1 MISQNKNPNRLINE
15 KSPYLLQ
22 HAHNPVDWFP
32 WNSEAFEKSKRENKP
47 IFLSIG
53 YSTCHWCHV
62 MEHESF
68 EDIDTAELMNKVF
81 ISIKVDREERPDI
94 DNIYMTVCQM
104 MTGSGGWP
112 LSIVMTPDKKPF
124 FSGTYF
130 PKESR
135 YGRIGFKELINNI
148 DEAWLNKR
156 SEIESSADELTNYLQ
171 NINSSS
177 GVSIKLNPDILN
189 IVYNNFEKRFDPLNG
204 GFGSS
209 PKFPSPHNLMF
220 LLRYWKRTGDNK
232 ALEIVT
238 KTLTEM
244 RKGGIFDH
252 IGFGFHRY
260 STDKNWLVP
269 HFEKMLY
276 DQALLIMAYIE
287 TYQATQNIDFKKT
300 AEEVIHYVLHDTTS
314 PEGGFYSAED
324 ADSEGVEGKFYLW
337 TQDELSK
344 ILGKT
349 DAELAFNVFN
359 TNPIGNF
366 QEEATSKSSGENI
379 LHLSK
384 SLDEIATNLS
394 IDKNNLIQKL
404 ESIRLKLFNERE
416 KRVHPY
422 KDDKILTDW
431 SGLMIAALARAGS
444 IFNNNNYI
452 TAAEESYSFIE
463 KYLMNKDG
471 KLLHRYRDGDSNI
484 TGNLDDY
491 AFMIWGLIEVYEA
504 TFKASY
510 LIKAVELTDT
520 VLKHFWDES
529 NGGFFFTADFGEKL
543 LVRTKEIYDSAIP
556 SGNSVMFYNL
566 IRIARLTSLTDYE
579 VYANNQLKYFSE
591 SISKAPS
598 SASLFLSA
606 FEFMIGPSYEII
618 IAGNRKN
625 PETQNIINSIKQKF
639 IPNKVLLL
647 KDSTDLDYSLPY
659 EYLNSYKQINSKPTI
674 YICKNF
680 ICNLPTTNINEAL
693 RLLGVSK

>member
-1 MISQNKNPNRLINE
+1 MDSLNKNSNRLVNE

-32 WNSEAFEKSKRENKP
+32 WSEEAFEKAKRENKP

-68 EDIDTAELMNKVF
+68 EDIETAELMNKVF
-81 ISIKVDREERPDI
+81 VSIKVDREERPDI

-135 YGRIGFKELINNI
+135 YGRVGFKELINNI
-148 DEAWLNKR
+148 NEAWINKR

-171 NINSSS
+171 KINSSS
-177 GVSIKLNPDILN
+177 GTAIKLNPDILN
-189 IVYNNFEKRFDPLNG
+189 AAYNNFETRFDPVNG

-220 LLRYWKRTGDNK
+220 LLRYWKRSGDNK

-252 IGFGFHRY
+252 VGFGFHRY
-260 STDKNWLVP
+260 STDRNWLVP

-276 DQALLIMAYIE
+276 DQALLIMAFTE
-287 TYQATQNIDFKKT
+287 TYQATQNFDFKKT
-300 AEEVIHYVLHDTTS
+300 AEEIIQYVLRDMTS

-337 TQDELSK
+337 TEDDLSK
-344 ILGKT
+344 ILGQS
-349 DAELAFNVFN
+349 DAGLVFKVFN
-359 TNPIGNF
+359 TNPHGNF
-366 QEEATSKSSGENI
+366 HDEANGKSSEKNI
-379 LHLSK
+379 LHLSE
-384 SLDEIATNLS
+384 SLDETAINLNL
-394 IDKNNLIQKL
+394 DKNNLVQRI
-404 ESIRLKLFNERE
+404 ESIRLKLFFERE
-416 KRVHPY
+416 KRAHPY

-431 SGLMIAALARAGS
+431 NGLMIAALAKAGS
-444 IFNNNNYI
+444 IFGSINYI
-452 TAAEESYSFIE
+452 TAAKESYSFIE
-463 KYLMNKDG
+463 KYLVNKDG
-471 KLLHRYRDGDSNI
+471 KLLHRYRDSDSSI

-491 AFMIWGLIEVYEA
+491 AFIIWGLIELYEA

-510 LIKAVELTDT
+510 LIKAVKLNDT
-520 VLKHFWDES
+520 TLKHFWDEL
-529 NGGFFFTADFGEKL
+529 NGGFFFTPDFGEKL
-543 LVRTKEIYDSAIP
+543 LVRTKEIYDGAIP
-556 SGNSVMFYNL
+556 SGNSVMLYNL
-566 IRIARLTSLTDYE
+566 IRIARMTSASIYE
-579 VYANNQLKYFSE
+579 NYANNLLDYFSE
-591 SISKAPS
+591 YVRKAPS
-598 SASLFLSA
+598 GSSLFLSA
-606 FEFMIGPSYEII
+606 FEFMIGPSFEII
-618 IAGNRKN
+618 VAGDRKD
-625 PETQNIINSIKQKF
+625 PETQNILNSIKQKF
-639 IPNKVLLL
+639 IPSKVMIV
-647 KDSTDLDYSLPY
+647 KDAANSEFLLPY
-659 EYLNSYKQINSKPTI
+659 LKPYRQINSKPTI
-674 YICKNF
+674 YVCKNF
-680 ICNLPTTNINEAL
+680 QCEQPTTDINDAL
-693 RLLGVSK
+693 SMLT